1 MRQYSIAI
9 TYICLTNTTRYILYI
24 KSVTNNIF
32 PSRHNQPSIRYIL
45 ILYLVDFMNNHKVLF
60 QMVVLHLIMPVFDI
74 TYSYLSRKDFMRPP
88 VTRIAD
94 LAIIFKKMI
103 E

>member
-1 MRQYSIAI
+1 
-9 TYICLTNTTRYILYI
+9 
-24 KSVTNNIF
+24 
-32 PSRHNQPSIRYIL
+32 
-45 ILYLVDFMNNHKVLF
+45 
-60 QMVVLHLIMPVFDI
+60 MVVLHLIMPVFDI